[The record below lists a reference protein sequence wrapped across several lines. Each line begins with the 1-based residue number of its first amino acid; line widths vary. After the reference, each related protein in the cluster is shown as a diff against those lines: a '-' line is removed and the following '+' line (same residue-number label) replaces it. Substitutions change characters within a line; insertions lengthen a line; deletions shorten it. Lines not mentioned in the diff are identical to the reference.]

1 MSKSQFIALN
11 VIAMVLAI
19 LILANLFLAREN
31 QQLNIRIAQNQAVVN
46 SGRQAEAILR
56 QMTVRIARGSDLD
69 PKLRELLQRHELK
82 AILMVDGKKKEYP

>member
-1 MSKSQFIALN
+1 MSKSQFIVLN

-31 QQLNIRIAQNQAVVN
+31 RQLSVQLAQNQALVN
-46 SGRQAEAILR
+46 GGRQAEAILR

-69 PKLRELLQRHELK
+69 PKLRELLLRHELK
-82 AILMVDGKKKEYP
+82 AILTVDGKKKEYP